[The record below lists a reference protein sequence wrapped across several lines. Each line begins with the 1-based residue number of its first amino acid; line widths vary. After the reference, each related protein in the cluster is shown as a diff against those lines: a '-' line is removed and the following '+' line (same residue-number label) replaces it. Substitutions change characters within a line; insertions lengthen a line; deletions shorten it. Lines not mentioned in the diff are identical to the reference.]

1 MQDMFAELRPN
12 MTRHSSLEELN
23 DAHAKLEENK
33 CVVSAEKGGNER
45 HTDRKSR
52 PKQYQNAAADANSSR
67 PVNRPDKNGLDHE
80 EAERESSSDSAST
93 YQDGHEHEEE
103 RSDAMSGN
111 EDHSEGIGMPIDFD
125 EEECVK
131 VRHRVVQVDPRR
143 L

>member
-80 EAERESSSDSAST
+80 EAERER
-93 YQDGHEHEEE
+93 ELF
-103 RSDAMSGN
+103 R
-111 EDHSEGIGMPIDFD
+111 
-125 EEECVK
+125 
-131 VRHRVVQVDPRR
+131 
-143 L
+143 